1 MDVDAATVPL
11 EELDRL
17 WDFDDPAGSEQRF
30 LALLPRARQERD
42 GAFLGEVLTQ
52 LARAQ
57 GLQRRFGEADRTLDE
72 GAAAVRADDE
82 RGRVRLLLERGRVAN
97 SARREGYGRLQFTE
111 AWERARA
118 VGEDGLAVDAAHM
131 LGIVEPPESARE
143 WNERAMELAQTSPDP
158 RARRWFG
165 SLANNMGWTRHDA
178 GDYDEALSLF
188 QVALEERR
196 RDGTPNQVRI
206 ARWCVGRCLRSL
218 GRVEEA
224 LAEQQVLAAE
234 LDAAGEVDG
243 YVDEEVGECLLAL
256 GRGDEAGLYFS
267 RAYAEL
273 SGDAGL
279 QATEPE
285 RLEHLRSLGTP

>member
-30 LALLPRARQERD
+30 LALLPRARHERD

-72 GAAAVRADDE
+72 AASALRPDDE

-97 SARREGYGRLQFTE
+97 SAGRAGRGAAQFAD

-118 VGEDGLAVDAAHM
+118 AGEDALAVDAAHM
-131 LGIVEPPESARE
+131 LGIVEPPESAWE
-143 WNERAMELAQTSPDP
+143 WNERAMQLARTSPDP
-158 RARRWFG
+158 RARRWVG
-165 SLANNMGWTRHDA
+165 SLANNMGWARHEA
-178 GDYDEALSLF
+178 GDYDQALALF

-196 RDGTPNQVRI
+196 REGTANQVRI
-206 ARWCVGRCLRSL
+206 ARWCVARCLRSL

-224 LAEQQVLAAE
+224 LAEQQALAAE
-234 LDAAGEVDG
+234 LEAEGEVDG
-243 YVDEEVGECLLAL
+243 YVDEELAECLLAL
-256 GRGDEAGLYFS
+256 GRGDDARAHFS
-267 RAYAEL
+267 RAYTEL

-279 QATEPE
+279 QANEPE
-285 RLEHLRSLGTP
+285 RLERLRSLGTP

>member
-30 LALLPRARQERD
+30 LALLPRARHERD

-72 GAAAVRADDE
+72 AASALRPDDE

-97 SARREGYGRLQFTE
+97 SAGRAGRGAAQFAD

-118 VGEDGLAVDAAHM
+118 EGEDALAVDAAHM

-143 WNERAMELAQTSPDP
+143 WNERAMQLARTSPDP
-158 RARRWFG
+158 RARRWVG
-165 SLANNMGWTRHDA
+165 SLASNMGWARHEA
-178 GDYDEALSLF
+178 GDYDQALAHRGPVARRSEHPPRARPRSGLGVPRREGADEAAIASPSLCKNSRKTMKLRYF
-188 QVALEERR
+188 YVALHVRLQSDTSSPPARR
-196 RDGTPNQVRI
+196 
-206 ARWCVGRCLRSL
+206 
-218 GRVEEA
+218 
-224 LAEQQVLAAE
+224 
-234 LDAAGEVDG
+234 
-243 YVDEEVGECLLAL
+243 
-256 GRGDEAGLYFS
+256 
-267 RAYAEL
+267 
-273 SGDAGL
+273 
-279 QATEPE
+279 
-285 RLEHLRSLGTP
+285 